1 MIDKLTDED
10 KIEII
15 YNSLSKIEEISFTDK
30 REKINFNPYMLYL
43 NFLESQ
49 GKIKIKMIENCSK
62 REWKIIV
69 EKLYNQ
75 GFFLFWIKIFILFLF
90 LRYN

>member
-1 MIDKLTDED
+1 MINKLTDED

-43 NFLESQ
+43 NFLEAQ

-62 REWKIIV
+62 REWKIII
-69 EKLYNQ
+69 EKL
-75 GFFLFWIKIFILFLF
+75 
-90 LRYN
+90 

>member
-43 NFLESQ
+43 NFLEAQ
-49 GKIKIKMIENCSK
+49 GKIKIKMVENCSK

-69 EKLYNQ
+69 EK
-75 GFFLFWIKIFILFLF
+75 IKASFYFE
-90 LRYN
+90 

>member
-43 NFLESQ
+43 NFLEAQ
-49 GKIKIKMIENCSK
+49 GKIKIKMIEICSK
-62 REWKIIV
+62 REWKIIL
-69 EKLYNQ
+69 EKL
-75 GFFLFWIKIFILFLF
+75 
-90 LRYN
+90 

>member
-30 REKINFNPYMLYL
+30 REKTNFNPYMLYL
-43 NFLESQ
+43 NFLEAQ

-62 REWKIIV
+62 REWKIII
-69 EKLYNQ
+69 EKL
-75 GFFLFWIKIFILFLF
+75 
-90 LRYN
+90 

>member
-15 YNSLSKIEEISFTDK
+15 YNSLSKIEEISFIDK
-30 REKINFNPYMLYL
+30 REKIDFNPYMLYL
-43 NFLESQ
+43 NFLEAQ
-49 GKIKIKMIENCSK
+49 GKIKIKMMENCSK

-69 EKLYNQ
+69 EKL
-75 GFFLFWIKIFILFLF
+75 
-90 LRYN
+90 

>member
-30 REKINFNPYMLYL
+30 EEKINFNPYMLYL
-43 NFLESQ
+43 NFLEAQ
-49 GKIKIKMIENCSK
+49 GKIKINMMENCSK

-69 EKLYNQ
+69 EKL
-75 GFFLFWIKIFILFLF
+75 
-90 LRYN
+90 

>member
-30 REKINFNPYMLYL
+30 RVCFASYFFN
-43 NFLESQ
+43 
-49 GKIKIKMIENCSK
+49 
-62 REWKIIV
+62 
-69 EKLYNQ
+69 KLQ
-75 GFFLFWIKIFILFLF
+75 L
-90 LRYN
+90 

>member
-1 MIDKLTDED
+1 MINKLTDED

-30 REKINFNPYMLYL
+30 REKIDFNPYMLYL
-43 NFLESQ
+43 NFLEAQ

-62 REWKIIV
+62 REWKIII
-69 EKLYNQ
+69 EKL
-75 GFFLFWIKIFILFLF
+75 
-90 LRYN
+90 

>member
-1 MIDKLTDED
+1 MTNKLTDEN

-15 YNSLSKIEEISFTDK
+15 YNSLSKIEEISFKDK

-43 NFLESQ
+43 NFLEAQ
-49 GKIKIKMIENCSK
+49 GKIKIKMMENCSK

-69 EKLYNQ
+69 EKL
-75 GFFLFWIKIFILFLF
+75 
-90 LRYN
+90 

>member
-15 YNSLSKIEEISFTDK
+15 YNSLSKVEEISFTDK
-30 REKINFNPYMLYL
+30 KEKINFNPYMLYL
-43 NFLESQ
+43 NFLEFQ
-49 GKIKIKMIENCSK
+49 GKIKIKMMENCSK

-69 EKLYNQ
+69 EKL
-75 GFFLFWIKIFILFLF
+75 
-90 LRYN
+90 

>member
-1 MIDKLTDED
+1 MINKLTDED

-15 YNSLSKIEEISFTDK
+15 YNSLSKMEEISFTDK

-43 NFLESQ
+43 NFLEAQ

-69 EKLYNQ
+69 EK
-75 GFFLFWIKIFILFLF
+75 F
-90 LRYN
+90 

>member
-43 NFLESQ
+43 NFLEAQ
-49 GKIKIKMIENCSK
+49 GKIKIKMIEKWSK
-62 REWKIIV
+62 REWKIII
-69 EKLYNQ
+69 EKL
-75 GFFLFWIKIFILFLF
+75 
-90 LRYN
+90 

>member
-30 REKINFNPYMLYL
+30 KEKINFNPYMLYL
-43 NFLESQ
+43 NFLEAQ

-62 REWKIIV
+62 REWKIII
-69 EKLYNQ
+69 EKL
-75 GFFLFWIKIFILFLF
+75 
-90 LRYN
+90 

>member
-15 YNSLSKIEEISFTDK
+15 YNSLSKIEEISFIDK

-43 NFLESQ
+43 NFLEAQ

-62 REWKIIV
+62 REWKIII
-69 EKLYNQ
+69 EKL
-75 GFFLFWIKIFILFLF
+75 
-90 LRYN
+90 

>member
-43 NFLESQ
+43 NFLEAQ

-62 REWKIIV
+62 REWKIII
-69 EKLYNQ
+69 EK
-75 GFFLFWIKIFILFLF
+75 I
-90 LRYN
+90 

>member
-43 NFLESQ
+43 NFLEAQ

-69 EKLYNQ
+69 EKL
-75 GFFLFWIKIFILFLF
+75 
-90 LRYN
+90 

>member
-15 YNSLSKIEEISFTDK
+15 YNSLSKIEEISFIDK

-43 NFLESQ
+43 NFLEAQ
-49 GKIKIKMIENCSK
+49 GKIKIKMLENCSK
-62 REWKIIV
+62 REWKIII
-69 EKLYNQ
+69 EKL
-75 GFFLFWIKIFILFLF
+75 
-90 LRYN
+90 

>member
-30 REKINFNPYMLYL
+30 KEKINFNPYMLYL
-43 NFLESQ
+43 NFLEAKE
-49 GKIKIKMIENCSK
+49 KIKIKMIENCSK

-69 EKLYNQ
+69 EKL
-75 GFFLFWIKIFILFLF
+75 
-90 LRYN
+90 

>member
-30 REKINFNPYMLYL
+30 KEKINFNPYMLYL
-43 NFLESQ
+43 NFLEAQ
-49 GKIKIKMIENCSK
+49 GKIKIKMSENCSK

-69 EKLYNQ
+69 EKL
-75 GFFLFWIKIFILFLF
+75 
-90 LRYN
+90 

>member
-10 KIEII
+10 KLEII
-15 YNSLSKIEEISFTDK
+15 YTSLSKIEEISFTDK

-43 NFLESQ
+43 NFLEAQ

-69 EKLYNQ
+69 EKL
-75 GFFLFWIKIFILFLF
+75 
-90 LRYN
+90 

>member
-15 YNSLSKIEEISFTDK
+15 YNSLSKIEEISFTSI
-30 REKINFNPYMLYL
+30 REKFNFNQYMLYL
-43 NFLESQ
+43 NFLEAH

-69 EKLYNQ
+69 EKL
-75 GFFLFWIKIFILFLF
+75 
-90 LRYN
+90 

>member
-43 NFLESQ
+43 NFLEAQ
-49 GKIKIKMIENCSK
+49 GKIKIKILENCSK
-62 REWKIIV
+62 REWKIII
-69 EKLYNQ
+69 EK
-75 GFFLFWIKIFILFLF
+75 F
-90 LRYN
+90 

>member
-75 GFFLFWIKIFILFLF
+75 GFFLF
-90 LRYN
+90 

>member
-15 YNSLSKIEEISFTDK
+15 YNSLSKIEEISFTNK

-43 NFLESQ
+43 NFLEAQ

-62 REWKIIV
+62 REWKIII
-69 EKLYNQ
+69 EKL
-75 GFFLFWIKIFILFLF
+75 
-90 LRYN
+90 

>member
-15 YNSLSKIEEISFTDK
+15 YNSLSKMEEISFTDK

-43 NFLESQ
+43 NFLEAQ

-69 EKLYNQ
+69 EKL
-75 GFFLFWIKIFILFLF
+75 
-90 LRYN
+90 

>member
-43 NFLESQ
+43 NFLEAQ
-49 GKIKIKMIENCSK
+49 GKIKIKMMENSSK

-69 EKLYNQ
+69 EK
-75 GFFLFWIKIFILFLF
+75 F
-90 LRYN
+90 

>member
-1 MIDKLTDED
+1 MDKLTDED

-15 YNSLSKIEEISFTDK
+15 YNSLSNIEEISFTDK

-43 NFLESQ
+43 NFLEAQ

-62 REWKIIV
+62 REWKIII
-69 EKLYNQ
+69 EKL
-75 GFFLFWIKIFILFLF
+75 
-90 LRYN
+90 

>member
-1 MIDKLTDED
+1 MIGKLTDED

-43 NFLESQ
+43 NFLEAQ

-62 REWKIIV
+62 REWKIII
-69 EKLYNQ
+69 EKL
-75 GFFLFWIKIFILFLF
+75 
-90 LRYN
+90 

>member
-30 REKINFNPYMLYL
+30 KEKINFNPYMLYL
-43 NFLESQ
+43 NFLEAQ
-49 GKIKIKMIENCSK
+49 GKIKIKMLENCSK
-62 REWKIIV
+62 REWKIII
-69 EKLYNQ
+69 EKL
-75 GFFLFWIKIFILFLF
+75 
-90 LRYN
+90 

>member
-30 REKINFNPYMLYL
+30 KEKINFNPYMLYL
-43 NFLESQ
+43 NFLEAQ
-49 GKIKIKMIENCSK
+49 GKLKIKMIENCSK

-69 EKLYNQ
+69 EKL
-75 GFFLFWIKIFILFLF
+75 
-90 LRYN
+90 

>member
-1 MIDKLTDED
+1 MRKELTDLE
-10 KIEII
+10 KIKLI
-15 YNSLSKIEEISFTDK
+15 YDSLSSIEEITFDNRLDK
-30 REKINFNPYMLYL
+30 MKFNKYMLYL

-69 EKLYNQ
+69 EKL
-75 GFFLFWIKIFILFLF
+75 
-90 LRYN
+90 

>member
-30 REKINFNPYMLYL
+30 REKIDFNPYMLYL
-43 NFLESQ
+43 NFLEAQ

-62 REWKIIV
+62 REWKIII
-69 EKLYNQ
+69 EKL
-75 GFFLFWIKIFILFLF
+75 
-90 LRYN
+90 